1 MVSLLKEAMISTL
14 THLQGQEVAVEVLLV
29 RLFAVLVK
37 TSC

>member
-29 RLFAVLVK
+29 RLLKHRVSEIV
-37 TSC
+37 